1 MRGNG
6 ELNLPAEK
14 FRLRSVAALWVA
26 TLYFTQGLPNA
37 VVDLIAPVAM
47 KDLGFGNALITF
59 IAAWAYLPWALKAL
73 WSPLVDSVGKKRG
86 WIVKTQLASA
96 ALFVVLAFA
105 LSAGAGSVPAAAIFA
120 ALAAVA
126 VVSATHDIAAD
137 GFYMLALDS
146 GRQAFFSGWRSA
158 FFRLSQIFAKGAVI
172 AGAGIFIAR
181 EISAGATPLAAAG
194 TAWNRV
200 FLGVAALTVV
210 LAVVHALILPFPLR
224 DVPAGT
230 PERSLASDFVETWK
244 TFFAKNRIGFL
255 LGFLL
260 FFRFGEVQL
269 GVVSPLFFKDSL
281 EAGGLALD
289 NRMFGLLNG
298 TFGVAAMLAGG
309 ILAGFLVSRRGLRA
323 WLIPMIL
330 LLNVPDLIYVA
341 FAHWQPAAAFP
352 LIGAGIVVEQ
362 FGYGFGFTGY
372 MLFMLWACAGTR
384 RAVAHYAICSGFMAL
399 GIVIPKLW
407 AGALQELFGYEIF
420 FWWALAC
427 TIPGFWL
434 AVRARKIVPAEFGK
448 KAPQNAVPA
457 AADS

>member
-1 MRGNG
+1 M
-6 ELNLPAEK
+6 
-14 FRLRSVAALWVA
+14 A

-37 VVDLIAPVAM
+37 VVDLVAPVAM

-59 IAAWAYLPWALKAL
+59 IAAWAYLPWVLKAL

-86 WIVKTQLASA
+86 WIVGTQLASA
-96 ALFVVLAFA
+96 ALALALAFA
-105 LSAGAGSVPAAAIFA
+105 FSAGAGSVPAAALFA

-126 VVSATHDIAAD
+126 FVSATHDIAAD

-158 FFRLSQIFAKGAVI
+158 FFRLSQIFAKGALI
-172 AGAGIFIAR
+172 AGAGILIAG
-181 EISAGATPLAAAG
+181 GASAG

-200 FLGVAALTVV
+200 FLGVAALTVA
-210 LAVVHALILPFPLR
+210 LAAVHALILPKPAR

-230 PERSLASDFVETWK
+230 PTQSLASDFVDTWK
-244 TFFAKNRIGFL
+244 TFFAKNRIVFL

-269 GVVSPLFFKDSL
+269 GVVSPLFFKDSV

-289 NRMFGLLNG
+289 NRAFGLLNG

-309 ILAGFLVSRRGLRA
+309 ILAGFFVSRHGLRA
-323 WLIPMIL
+323 WLLPMIL
-330 LLNVPDLIYVA
+330 LLNVPDLIYIA
-341 FAHWQPAAAFP
+341 FAHWQPAGALP
-352 LIGAGIVVEQ
+352 LIGAGIVTEQ

-399 GIVIPKLW
+399 GVVIPKLW
-407 AGALQELFGYEIF
+407 AGALQEFLGYEIF
-420 FWWALAC
+420 FWWALVC

-434 AVRARKIVPAEFGK
+434 AVRARKIVPENFGK
-448 KAPQNAVPA
+448 RIPKNAVPA
-457 AADS
+457 VADS